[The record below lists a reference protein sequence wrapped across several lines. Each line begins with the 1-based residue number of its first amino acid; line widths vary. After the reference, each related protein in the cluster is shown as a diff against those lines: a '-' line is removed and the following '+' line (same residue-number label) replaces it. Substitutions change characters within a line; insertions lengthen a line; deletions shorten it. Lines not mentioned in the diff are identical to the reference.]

1 MLNVGLTTGRNIDDL
16 VGERR
21 LKLNVLYHSPFSRSA
36 TLKALAVVRVRINEF
51 NDEIVIDCLG
61 TDSSTTP
68 ELSGELAL
76 EILGMLY
83 DKVEPKN

>member
-1 MLNVGLTTGRNIDDL
+1 
-16 VGERR
+16 
-21 LKLNVLYHSPFSRSA
+21 
-36 TLKALAVVRVRINEF
+36 VRVRINEF